1 MFQRILL
8 FSIFLI
14 GTSLTTAIAQQKFGH
29 LNSGN
34 VLEQMPEVLDS
45 DKKLLALDDSL
56 GVVLDTMA
64 ARFKIK
70 YDAAL
75 KAVNEGTMTKLQQDN
90 AEKDLSAEQ
99 TKITEFQKSAQAFI
113 AQKRQIFLAP
123 VLDRLNTAI
132 VAVGKEKGYSFI
144 FDVSAGN
151 LLYVTETDD
160 VSDLVATKLGITLKK

>member
-160 VSDLVATKLGITLKK
+160 VSDLVAAKLGITLKK